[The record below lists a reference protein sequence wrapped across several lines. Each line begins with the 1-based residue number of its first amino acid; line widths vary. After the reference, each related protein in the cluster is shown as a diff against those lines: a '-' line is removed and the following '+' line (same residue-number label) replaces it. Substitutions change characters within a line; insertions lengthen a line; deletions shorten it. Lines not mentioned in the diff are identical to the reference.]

1 MKIALSQFE
10 IIPSM
15 PRVNAERMINFIKE
29 AKNNKADM
37 IIFPELSISG
47 YLIGDMWE
55 SESFIRECEEL
66 GEEIIKASKDI
77 FVIFGNVAVD
87 RNKKNFDGRVR
98 KYNALFLAKNGKLIK
113 NPTKNY
119 KKNSSIKNSY
129 MPYPFIIKTLLTNYK
144 EFEEPRHFFSLKDL
158 FLENALKIENNFKN
172 KFNIKEYLKPIEI
185 DIDGEKINLG
195 LTICE
200 DAWSSN
206 YDLSPMDI
214 INENADIFINISSSP
229 YTLIKN
235 DRRHKIYSDIAKKY
249 KKPLIYV
256 NNVGIQNNGKT
267 VYAFDGGSSV
277 YDDKGNIILTSNR
290 YEESL
295 YYIEMNITKKEY
307 PKPIII
313 KEENEYKLIYDTI
326 IYGIRKFTKS
336 IGINKVV
343 IGVSGG
349 IDSALSSAVYVNAIG
364 KDNVLLVNMPS
375 KFNSNTTKNLAKTLS
390 ENLGCGYMIVPIQES
405 VDFTIKQIETI
416 PIIKDG
422 KKSFL
427 KVSSFV
433 SENIQARDR
442 SARILSGLA
451 AAFGGAFTCNA
462 NKTETTVGYSTLYG
476 DGAGFF
482 AALADLWKYQ
492 IYELAKYINKN
503 IFKKEIIPEGS
514 IDIVP
519 SAELSSAQAV
529 DEGKGDPIKYD
540 YHDYLFKT
548 LIESWN
554 KIIPED
560 ILRWYIDG
568 ELEEKIGCKKGLIK
582 KYFKNDLEFVEDLE
596 RWWKQYTGI
605 AVAKRIQSPPILAI
619 SRRAFGFGNRESQN
633 GVYYTSKYLYLK
645 NKILD

>member
-15 PRVNAERMINFIKE
+15 PADNVARMTKFIEE
-29 AKNNKADM
+29 ARESKADM

-98 KYNALFLAKNGKLIK
+98 KYNALFLAKDGKLIK
-113 NPTKNY
+113 N
-119 KKNSSIKNSY
+119 SSKI
-129 MPYPFIIKTLLTNYK
+129 PYPFIIKTLLPNYK
-144 EFEEPRHFFSLKDL
+144 EFEDSRHFFSLKDL
-158 FLENALKIENNFKN
+158 IFENAIKDNKYNFD
-172 KFNIKEYLKPIEI
+172 IKEYLKPIEI
-185 DIDGEKINLG
+185 EINGKKINLG

-206 YDLSPMDI
+206 YNLSPMDI
-214 INENADIFINISSSP
+214 LNEKTDLFINISSSP
-229 YTLIKN
+229 YTLIK
-235 DRRHKIYSDIAKKY
+235 DSKRHKMYSEIAKKY
-249 KKPLIYV
+249 NKPLIYV

-267 VYAFDGGSSV
+267 VYTFDGGSSA

-290 YEESL
+290 YEENL
-295 YYIEMNITKKEY
+295 YYIEMDLTKKEY
-307 PKPIII
+307 PKATTI
-313 KEENEYKLIYDTI
+313 KEENEYKLIYDTV
-326 IYGIRKFTKS
+326 IYGIRKFMKS

-349 IDSALSSAVYVNAIG
+349 IDSALSSAMYVNAIG

-375 KFNSNTTKNLAKTLS
+375 KFNSNTTKNLAKTLA
-390 ENLGCGYMIVPIQES
+390 ENLGCAYMVVPIQES
-405 VDFTIKQIETI
+405 VDFTIKQIENR
-416 PIIKDG
+416 PMIKDG
-422 KKSFL
+422 KESFL
-427 KVSSFV
+427 KVSSFA

-451 AAFGGAFTCNA
+451 ASFGGVFTCNA
-462 NKTETTVGYSTLYG
+462 NKTETMVGSSTLYG

-492 IYELAKYINKN
+492 IYGLSKYINQN

-514 IDIVP
+514 INIVP
-519 SAELSSAQAV
+519 SAELSNAQAV

-540 YHDYLFKT
+540 YHDCLFKT
-548 LIESWN
+548 LMESWN
-554 KIIPED
+554 RIIPED
-560 ILRWYIDG
+560 ILQMYID
-568 ELEEKIGCKKGLIK
+568 ETLEEKIGCEKGLIK
-582 KYFKNDLEFVEDLE
+582 KYFKSDLEFVEDLE
-596 RWWKQYTGI
+596 KWWRQYTGMAI
-605 AVAKRIQSPPILAI
+605 SKRIQAPPILAI

-633 GVYYTSKYLYLK
+633 RVYYTSKYLYLK
-645 NKILD
+645 NKILS

>member
-15 PRVNAERMINFIKE
+15 PTNNAARIINYIEE
-29 AKNNKADM
+29 AKNNNADM
-37 IIFPELSISG
+37 IIFPELAISG

-77 FVIFGNVAVD
+77 FVIFGNVAID

-98 KYNALFLAKNGKLIK
+98 KYNALFLAKDGKLIK
-113 NPTKNY
+113 NPQSK
-119 KKNSSIKNSY
+119 I
-129 MPYPFIIKTLLTNYK
+129 PYPFIIKTLLPNYK
-144 EFEEPRHFFSLKDL
+144 EFEDPRHFFSLKDL
-158 FLENALKIENNFKN
+158 IFENALEDNFDL
-172 KFNIKEYLKPIEI
+172 KEYFKPVEI
-185 DIDGEKINLG
+185 NINGEKINLG

-206 YDLSPMDI
+206 YNLSPMDI
-214 INENADIFINISSSP
+214 LNESENVDVFINISSSP
-229 YTLIKN
+229 YTLIK
-235 DRRHKIYSDIAKKY
+235 DDKRHKMYSDIAKKY
-249 KKPLIYV
+249 NKPLIYV

-267 VYAFDGGSSV
+267 VYTFDGGSSV
-277 YDDKGNIILTSNR
+277 YDDNGNIILNSAR

-295 YYIEMNITKKEY
+295 YYIETDLIKKEF
-307 PKPIII
+307 PKTIII

-326 IYGIRKFTKS
+326 IYGIRKFMKS

-375 KFNSNTTKNLAKTLS
+375 RFNSNTTKNLAKTLA
-390 ENLGCGYMIVPIQES
+390 ENLGCAYMVVPIQES
-405 VDFTIKQIETI
+405 VDFTIKQIETCK
-416 PIIKDG
+416 IIKDG
-422 KKSFL
+422 EESFL
-427 KVSSFV
+427 KVSSFIA
-433 SENIQARDR
+433 ENIQARDR

-451 AAFGGAFTCNA
+451 ASFGGVFTCNA
-462 NKTETTVGYSTLYG
+462 NKTETMVGYSTLYG

-514 IDIVP
+514 INIVP
-519 SAELSSAQAV
+519 SAELSNAQAV

-540 YHDYLFKT
+540 YHDYLFKA
-548 LIESWN
+548 LMESWN
-554 KIIPED
+554 RILPED
-560 ILRWYIDG
+560 ILQMYIDG
-568 ELEEKIGCKKGLIK
+568 VLEEKIGCEKGIIK
-582 KYFKNDLEFVEDLE
+582 KYFKNDLEFIEDLE
-596 RWWKQYTGI
+596 KWWRQYMGMAI
-605 AVAKRIQSPPILAI
+605 SKRIQAPPILAI

-633 GVYYTSKYLYLK
+633 RVYYTSKYLYLK
-645 NKILD
+645 NKLLN

>member
-15 PRVNAERMINFIKE
+15 PTNNAARIINYIEE

-37 IIFPELSISG
+37 IIFPELAISG

-66 GEEIIKASKDI
+66 GDEIIKASKDI

-87 RNKKNFDGRVR
+87 RNKNNFDGRVR
-98 KYNALFLAKNGKLIK
+98 KYNALFLAKDGKLIK
-113 NPTKNY
+113 NPYSK
-119 KKNSSIKNSY
+119 I
-129 MPYPFIIKTLLTNYK
+129 PYPFIIKTLLPNYK
-144 EFEEPRHFFSLKDL
+144 EFEDTRHFFSLKDL
-158 FLENALKIENNFKN
+158 IFENALEDNFDL
-172 KFNIKEYLKPIEI
+172 KEYFKPVEI
-185 DIDGEKINLG
+185 NINGEKINLG

-206 YDLSPMDI
+206 YNLSPIDI
-214 INENADIFINISSSP
+214 LNEKTDLFINISSSP
-229 YTLIKN
+229 YTLIK
-235 DRRHKIYSDIAKKY
+235 DTKRHKMYSDISKKY
-249 KKPLIYV
+249 NKPLIYV

-267 VYAFDGGSSV
+267 VYTFDGGSSA
-277 YDDKGNIILTSNR
+277 YDNNGNIICASNR
-290 YEESL
+290 YEERL
-295 YYIEMNITKKEY
+295 YYIEMNLTKKEF
-307 PKPIII
+307 PKAI
-313 KEENEYKLIYDTI
+313 KINEENEYKLIYDTI
-326 IYGIRKFTKS
+326 IYGIRKFMKS

-375 KFNSNTTKNLAKTLS
+375 RFNSNTTKNLAKTLA
-390 ENLGCGYMIVPIQES
+390 ENLGCAYMVVPIQES
-405 VDFTIKQIETI
+405 IDFTIKQIETCK
-416 PIIKDG
+416 IIKDG
-422 KKSFL
+422 EESFF
-427 KVSSFV
+427 KVSSFIA
-433 SENIQARDR
+433 ENIQARDR

-451 AAFGGAFTCNA
+451 ASFGGVFTCNA
-462 NKTETTVGYSTLYG
+462 NKTETMVGYSTLYG

-514 IDIVP
+514 INIVP
-519 SAELSSAQAV
+519 SAELSNAQAV

-548 LIESWN
+548 LMESWN
-554 KIIPED
+554 RILPED
-560 ILRWYIDG
+560 ILQMYIDG
-568 ELEEKIGCKKGLIK
+568 ILEEKIGCEKGIIK
-582 KYFKNDLEFVEDLE
+582 KYFKNDLEFIEDLE
-596 RWWKQYTGI
+596 KWWRQYMGMAI
-605 AVAKRIQSPPILAI
+605 SKRIQAPPILAI

-633 GVYYTSKYLYLK
+633 RVYYTSKYLYLK
-645 NKILD
+645 NKLLN

>member
-15 PRVNAERMINFIKE
+15 PTNNAARIINYIEE
-29 AKNNKADM
+29 AKNNNADM
-37 IIFPELSISG
+37 IIFPELAISG

-77 FVIFGNVAVD
+77 FVIFGNVAID

-98 KYNALFLAKNGKLIK
+98 KYNALFLAKDGKLIK
-113 NPTKNY
+113 NPYSK
-119 KKNSSIKNSY
+119 I
-129 MPYPFIIKTLLTNYK
+129 PYPFIIKTLLPNYK
-144 EFEEPRHFFSLKDL
+144 EFEDTRHFFSLKDL
-158 FLENALKIENNFKN
+158 IFENALEDNFDL
-172 KFNIKEYLKPIEI
+172 KEYFKPVEI
-185 DIDGEKINLG
+185 NINGEKINLG

-206 YDLSPMDI
+206 YNLSPMDI
-214 INENADIFINISSSP
+214 LNESGNVDVFINISSSP
-229 YTLIKN
+229 YTLIK
-235 DRRHKIYSDIAKKY
+235 DDKRHKMYSDIAKKY
-249 KKPLIYV
+249 NKPLIYV

-267 VYAFDGGSSV
+267 VYTFDGGSSA
-277 YDDKGNIILTSNR
+277 YDNNGNMICASNR
-290 YEESL
+290 YEERL
-295 YYIEMNITKKEY
+295 YYIEMNLTKKEF
-307 PKPIII
+307 PKAI
-313 KEENEYKLIYDTI
+313 KINEENEYKLIYDTI
-326 IYGIRKFTKS
+326 IYGIRKFMKS

-375 KFNSNTTKNLAKTLS
+375 RFNSNTTKNLAKTLA
-390 ENLGCGYMIVPIQES
+390 ENLSCAYMVVPIQES
-405 VDFTIKQIETI
+405 VDFTIKQIETCK
-416 PIIKDG
+416 IIKDG
-422 KKSFL
+422 EESFF
-427 KVSSFV
+427 KVSSFIA
-433 SENIQARDR
+433 ENIQARDR
-442 SARILSGLA
+442 SSRILSGLA
-451 AAFGGAFTCNA
+451 ASFGGVFTCNA
-462 NKTETTVGYSTLYG
+462 NKTETMVGYSTLYG

-514 IDIVP
+514 INIIP
-519 SAELSSAQAV
+519 SAELSNAQAV

-554 KIIPED
+554 RILPED
-560 ILRWYIDG
+560 ILQMYIDG
-568 ELEEKIGCKKGLIK
+568 ILEEKIGCEKGIIK
-582 KYFKNDLEFVEDLE
+582 KYFKNDLEFIEDLE
-596 RWWKQYTGI
+596 KWWRQYMGMAI
-605 AVAKRIQSPPILAI
+605 SKRIQAPPILAI

-633 GVYYTSKYLYLK
+633 RVYYTSKYLYLK
-645 NKILD
+645 NKLLN

>member
-10 IIPSM
+10 IIPAM
-15 PRVNAERMINFIKE
+15 PSDNTARMINYINRAKE
-29 AKNNKADM
+29 NKADM
-37 IIFPELSISG
+37 IIFPELSVSG

-55 SESFIRECEEL
+55 SESFIKECEKL
-66 GEEIIKASKDI
+66 GKEIIKASKNI
-77 FVIFGNVAVD
+77 YVIFGNVAIEK
-87 RNKKNFDGRVR
+87 NKKNFDGRIR
-98 KYNALFLAKNGKLIK
+98 KYNALFLAKDGKLIK
-113 NPTKNY
+113 NK
-119 KKNSSIKNSY
+119 S
-129 MPYPFIIKTLLTNYK
+129 MPCPFTIKTLLPNYK
-144 EFEEPRHFFSLKDL
+144 EFEDPRHFFSLKDL
-158 FLENALKIENNFKN
+158 AFENNMD
-172 KFNIKEYLKPIEI
+172 IKEYLKPIEI
-185 DIDGEKINLG
+185 EINGKKINLG

-206 YDLSPMDI
+206 YNLSPMDI
-214 INENADIFINISSSP
+214 LNKKSDILINISSSP
-229 YTLIKN
+229 YTLIKDSKRN
-235 DRRHKIYSDIAKKY
+235 KMYSDMAKKY
-249 KKPLIYV
+249 NKPLIYV

-267 VYAFDGGSSV
+267 VYTFDGGSSV
-277 YDDKGNIILTSNR
+277 YDNEGNLILTSNR

-295 YYIEMNITKKEY
+295 YYIEMNIEKNNIEKKEF
-307 PKPIII
+307 PKPIKI
-313 KEENEYKLIYDTI
+313 KEENQYKSIYETV

-336 IGINKVV
+336 TGVNKVV

-349 IDSALSSAVYVNAIG
+349 IDSALSSAIYVNAIG

-375 KFNSNTTKNLAKTLS
+375 KFNSDTTKNLAKTLS
-390 ENLGCGYMIVPIQES
+390 ENLGCAYAVIPIQES

-422 KKSFL
+422 KESFF
-427 KVSSFV
+427 KVSSFA

-442 SARILSGLA
+442 SSRILSGLA

-492 IYELAKYINKN
+492 IYELAKYTNEH

-514 IDIVP
+514 INIVP

-548 LIESWN
+548 FTESWN
-554 KIIPED
+554 RIIPED
-560 ILRWYIDG
+560 ILEFYIKG
-568 ELEEKIGCKKGLIK
+568 VLEEKIGCKKGLIK
-582 KYFKNDLEFVEDLE
+582 KYFKTDLDFIEDLE
-596 RWWKQYTGI
+596 KWWKQYMGAAI
-605 AVAKRIQSPPILAI
+605 YKRIQSPPILAI
-619 SRRAFGFGNRESQN
+619 SRRAFGFGNREAQN
-633 GVYYTSKYLYLK
+633 RIYWTSKYLYLK
-645 NKILD
+645 NKLLN

>member
-15 PRVNAERMINFIKE
+15 PTNNAARIINYIEE

-37 IIFPELSISG
+37 IIFPELAISG

-98 KYNALFLAKNGKLIK
+98 KYNALFLAKDGKLIK
-113 NPTKNY
+113 NPYSKNR
-119 KKNSSIKNSY
+119 
-129 MPYPFIIKTLLTNYK
+129 YPFIIKTLLPNYK
-144 EFEEPRHFFSLKDL
+144 EFEDTRHFFSLKDL
-158 FLENALKIENNFKN
+158 IFENALEDNFDL
-172 KFNIKEYLKPIEI
+172 KEYFNPVEI
-185 DIDGEKINLG
+185 NINGEKINLG

-206 YDLSPMDI
+206 YNLSPIDI
-214 INENADIFINISSSP
+214 LNEKTDLFINISSSP
-229 YTLIKN
+229 YTLIK
-235 DRRHKIYSDIAKKY
+235 DTKRHKMYSDISKKY
-249 KKPLIYV
+249 NKPLIYV

-267 VYAFDGGSSV
+267 VYTFDGGSSA
-277 YDDKGNIILTSNR
+277 YDNNGNIICASNR
-290 YEESL
+290 YEERL
-295 YYIEMNITKKEY
+295 YYIEMNLTKKEF
-307 PKPIII
+307 PKAI
-313 KEENEYKLIYDTI
+313 KINEENEYKLIYDTI
-326 IYGIRKFTKS
+326 IYGIRKFMKS

-349 IDSALSSAVYVNAIG
+349 IDSALSSAIYVNAIG

-375 KFNSNTTKNLAKTLS
+375 RFNSNTTKNLAKTLA
-390 ENLGCGYMIVPIQES
+390 ENLGCAYMVVPIQES
-405 VDFTIKQIETI
+405 VDFTIKQIETCK
-416 PIIKDG
+416 IIKDG
-422 KKSFL
+422 EESFL
-427 KVSSFV
+427 KVSSFIA
-433 SENIQARDR
+433 ENIQARDR

-451 AAFGGAFTCNA
+451 ASFGGVFTCNA
-462 NKTETTVGYSTLYG
+462 NKTETMVGYSTLYG

-492 IYELAKYINKN
+492 IYELARYINKN

-514 IDIVP
+514 INIVP
-519 SAELSSAQAV
+519 SAELSNAQAV

-548 LIESWN
+548 LMESWN
-554 KIIPED
+554 RILPED
-560 ILRWYIDG
+560 ILQMYIDRV
-568 ELEEKIGCKKGLIK
+568 LEEKIGCKKGIIK
-582 KYFKNDLEFVEDLE
+582 KYFKNDLEFIEDLE
-596 RWWKQYTGI
+596 KWWRQYMGM
-605 AVAKRIQSPPILAI
+605 AVSKRIQAPPILAI

-633 GVYYTSKYLYLK
+633 RVYYTSKYLYLK
-645 NKILD
+645 NKLLN

>member
-15 PRVNAERMINFIKE
+15 PSDNSARMIKFIEE

-37 IIFPELSISG
+37 IIFPELAISG
-47 YLIGDMWE
+47 YLIGDMLE

-98 KYNALFLAKNGKLIK
+98 KYNALFLAKDEKLIK
-113 NPTKNY
+113 NPYSK
-119 KKNSSIKNSY
+119 I
-129 MPYPFIIKTLLTNYK
+129 PYPFIIKTLLPNYK
-144 EFEEPRHFFSLKDL
+144 EFEDTRHFFSLKDL
-158 FLENALKIENNFKN
+158 IFENALEDNFDL
-172 KFNIKEYLKPIEI
+172 KEYFNPVEI
-185 DIDGEKINLG
+185 NINGEKINLG

-206 YDLSPMDI
+206 YNLSPIDI
-214 INENADIFINISSSP
+214 LNEKTDLFINISSSP
-229 YTLIKN
+229 YTLIK
-235 DRRHKIYSDIAKKY
+235 DTKRHKMYSDIAKKY
-249 KKPLIYV
+249 NKPLIYV

-267 VYAFDGGSSV
+267 VYTFDGGSSA
-277 YDDKGNIILTSNR
+277 YDNNGNIICASNR
-290 YEESL
+290 YEERL
-295 YYIEMNITKKEY
+295 YYIEMNLTKKEF
-307 PKPIII
+307 PKAI
-313 KEENEYKLIYDTI
+313 KINEENEYKLIYDTI
-326 IYGIRKFTKS
+326 IYGIRKFMKS

-375 KFNSNTTKNLAKTLS
+375 RFNSNTTKNLAKTLA
-390 ENLGCGYMIVPIQES
+390 ENLSCAYMVVPIQES
-405 VDFTIKQIETI
+405 VDFTIKQIETCK
-416 PIIKDG
+416 IIKDG
-422 KKSFL
+422 EESFL
-427 KVSSFV
+427 KVSSFIA
-433 SENIQARDR
+433 ENIQARDR
-442 SARILSGLA
+442 SSRILSGLA
-451 AAFGGAFTCNA
+451 ASFGGVFTCNA
-462 NKTETTVGYSTLYG
+462 NKTETMVGYSTLYG

-514 IDIVP
+514 INIVP
-519 SAELSSAQAV
+519 SAELSNAQAV

-548 LIESWN
+548 LMESWN
-554 KIIPED
+554 RILPED
-560 ILRWYIDG
+560 ILQMYIDRV
-568 ELEEKIGCKKGLIK
+568 LEEKIGCKKGIIK
-582 KYFKNDLEFVEDLE
+582 KYFKNDLEFIEDLE
-596 RWWKQYTGI
+596 KWWRQYMGM
-605 AVAKRIQSPPILAI
+605 AVSKRIQAPPILAI

-633 GVYYTSKYLYLK
+633 RVYYTSKYLYLK
-645 NKILD
+645 NKLLN

>member
-1 MKIALSQFE
+1 MKITLSQLE

-15 PRVNAERMINFIKE
+15 PTNNAARIINYIEE

-37 IIFPELSISG
+37 IIFPELAISG

-98 KYNALFLAKNGKLIK
+98 KYNALFLAKDGKLIK
-113 NPTKNY
+113 NPYSK
-119 KKNSSIKNSY
+119 I
-129 MPYPFIIKTLLTNYK
+129 PYPFIIKTLLPNYK
-144 EFEEPRHFFSLKDL
+144 EFEDTRHFFSLKDL
-158 FLENALKIENNFKN
+158 IFENALEDNFDL
-172 KFNIKEYLKPIEI
+172 KEYFKPVEIEI
-185 DIDGEKINLG
+185 NGEKINLG

-206 YDLSPMDI
+206 YNLSPMDI
-214 INENADIFINISSSP
+214 LNEKTDLFINISSSP
-229 YTLIKN
+229 YTLIK
-235 DRRHKIYSDIAKKY
+235 DTKRHKMYSDISKKY
-249 KKPLIYV
+249 NKPLIYV

-267 VYAFDGGSSV
+267 VYTFDGGSSA
-277 YDDKGNIILTSNR
+277 YDNNGNIILNSNR
-290 YEESL
+290 YEERL
-295 YYIEMNITKKEY
+295 YYIEMNLTKKEF
-307 PKPIII
+307 PKAI
-313 KEENEYKLIYDTI
+313 KINEENEYKLIYDTI
-326 IYGIRKFTKS
+326 IYGIRKFMKS

-375 KFNSNTTKNLAKTLS
+375 RFNSNTTKNLAKTLAK
-390 ENLGCGYMIVPIQES
+390 NLGCAYMVVPIQES
-405 VDFTIKQIETI
+405 VDFTIKQIETCK
-416 PIIKDG
+416 IIKDG
-422 KKSFL
+422 EESFL
-427 KVSSFV
+427 KVSSFIA
-433 SENIQARDR
+433 ENIQARDR
-442 SARILSGLA
+442 SSRILSGLA
-451 AAFGGAFTCNA
+451 ASFGGVFTCNA
-462 NKTETTVGYSTLYG
+462 NKTETMVGYSTLYG

-514 IDIVP
+514 INIIP
-519 SAELSSAQAV
+519 SAELSNAQAV

-540 YHDYLFKT
+540 YHDYLFKA
-548 LIESWN
+548 LMESWN
-554 KIIPED
+554 RILPED
-560 ILRWYIDG
+560 ILQMYIDG
-568 ELEEKIGCKKGLIK
+568 ILEEKIGCEKGIIK
-582 KYFKNDLEFVEDLE
+582 KYFKNDLEFIEDLE
-596 RWWKQYTGI
+596 KWWRQYMGMAI
-605 AVAKRIQSPPILAI
+605 SKRIQAPPILAI

-633 GVYYTSKYLYLK
+633 RVYYTSKYLYLK
-645 NKILD
+645 NKLLN

>member
-15 PRVNAERMINFIKE
+15 PTNNAARIINYIEE

-37 IIFPELSISG
+37 IIFPELAISG

-98 KYNALFLAKNGKLIK
+98 KYNALFLAKDGKLIK
-113 NPTKNY
+113 NLYSK
-119 KKNSSIKNSY
+119 I
-129 MPYPFIIKTLLTNYK
+129 PYPFIIKTLLPNYK
-144 EFEEPRHFFSLKDL
+144 EFEDTRHFFSLKDL
-158 FLENALKIENNFKN
+158 IFENALEYNFDL
-172 KFNIKEYLKPIEI
+172 KEYFNPVEI
-185 DIDGEKINLG
+185 NINGEKINLG

-206 YDLSPMDI
+206 YNLSPIDI
-214 INENADIFINISSSP
+214 LNEKTDLFINISSSP
-229 YTLIKN
+229 YTLIK
-235 DRRHKIYSDIAKKY
+235 DTKRHKMYSDISKKY
-249 KKPLIYV
+249 NKPLIYV

-267 VYAFDGGSSV
+267 VYTFDGGSSA
-277 YDDKGNIILTSNR
+277 YDNNGNIICASNR
-290 YEESL
+290 YEERL
-295 YYIEMNITKKEY
+295 YYIEMNLTKKEF
-307 PKPIII
+307 PKAI
-313 KEENEYKLIYDTI
+313 KINEENEYKLIYDTI
-326 IYGIRKFTKS
+326 IYGIRKFMKS

-364 KDNVLLVNMPS
+364 KDNVLLINMPS
-375 KFNSNTTKNLAKTLS
+375 RFNSNTTKNLAKTLA
-390 ENLGCGYMIVPIQES
+390 ENLSCAYMVVPIQES
-405 VDFTIKQIETI
+405 VDFTIKQIETCK
-416 PIIKDG
+416 IIKDG
-422 KKSFL
+422 EESFF
-427 KVSSFV
+427 KVSSFIA
-433 SENIQARDR
+433 ENIQARDR

-451 AAFGGAFTCNA
+451 SSFGGVFTCNA
-462 NKTETTVGYSTLYG
+462 NKTETMVGYSTLYG

-514 IDIVP
+514 INIVP
-519 SAELSSAQAV
+519 SAELSNAQAV

-554 KIIPED
+554 RILPED
-560 ILRWYIDG
+560 ILQMYIDG
-568 ELEEKIGCKKGLIK
+568 VLEKKIGCEKGIIK
-582 KYFKNDLEFVEDLE
+582 KYFKNDLEFIEDLE
-596 RWWKQYTGI
+596 KWWRQYMGMAI
-605 AVAKRIQSPPILAI
+605 SKRIQAPPILAI

-633 GVYYTSKYLYLK
+633 RIYYTSKYLYLK
-645 NKILD
+645 NKLLN

>member
-15 PRVNAERMINFIKE
+15 PTNNAARIINYIEE

-37 IIFPELSISG
+37 IIFPELAISG

-98 KYNALFLAKNGKLIK
+98 KYNALFLAKDGKLIK
-113 NPTKNY
+113 NPYSK
-119 KKNSSIKNSY
+119 I
-129 MPYPFIIKTLLTNYK
+129 PYPFIIKTLLPNYK
-144 EFEEPRHFFSLKDL
+144 EFEDTRHFFSLKDL
-158 FLENALKIENNFKN
+158 IFENALEDNFDL
-172 KFNIKEYLKPIEI
+172 KEYFKPVEI
-185 DIDGEKINLG
+185 NINGEKINLG

-206 YDLSPMDI
+206 YNLSPIDI
-214 INENADIFINISSSP
+214 LNEKTDLFINISSSP
-229 YTLIKN
+229 YTLIK
-235 DRRHKIYSDIAKKY
+235 DTKRHKMYSDISKKY
-249 KKPLIYV
+249 NKPLIYV

-267 VYAFDGGSSV
+267 VYTFDGGSSV
-277 YDDKGNIILTSNR
+277 YDDNGNIILNSAR

-295 YYIEMNITKKEY
+295 YYIEMNLTKKEF
-307 PKPIII
+307 PKAI
-313 KEENEYKLIYDTI
+313 KINEENEYKLIYDTI
-326 IYGIRKFTKS
+326 IYGIRKFMKS

-375 KFNSNTTKNLAKTLS
+375 RFNSNTTKNLAKTLA
-390 ENLGCGYMIVPIQES
+390 ENLSCAYMVVPIQES
-405 VDFTIKQIETI
+405 VDFTIKQIETCK
-416 PIIKDG
+416 IIKDG
-422 KKSFL
+422 EESFL
-427 KVSSFV
+427 KVSSFIA
-433 SENIQARDR
+433 ENIQARDR
-442 SARILSGLA
+442 SSRILSGLA
-451 AAFGGAFTCNA
+451 ASFGGVFTCNA
-462 NKTETTVGYSTLYG
+462 NKTETMVGYSTLYG

-514 IDIVP
+514 INIVP
-519 SAELSSAQAV
+519 SAELSNAQAV

-540 YHDYLFKT
+540 YHDYLFKA
-548 LIESWN
+548 LMESWN
-554 KIIPED
+554 RILPED
-560 ILRWYIDG
+560 ILQMYIDG
-568 ELEEKIGCKKGLIK
+568 VLEEKIGCKKGIIK
-582 KYFKNDLEFVEDLE
+582 KYFKNDLEFIEDLE
-596 RWWKQYTGI
+596 KWWRQYMGMAI
-605 AVAKRIQSPPILAI
+605 SKRIQAPPILAI
-619 SRRAFGFGNRESQN
+619 SRRAFGFGDRESQN
-633 GVYYTSKYLYLK
+633 RVYYTSKYLYLK
-645 NKILD
+645 NKLLN

>member
-15 PRVNAERMINFIKE
+15 PTNNAARIINYIEE
-29 AKNNKADM
+29 AKNSKADM
-37 IIFPELSISG
+37 IIFPELAISG

-98 KYNALFLAKNGKLIK
+98 KYNALFLAKDEKLIK
-113 NPTKNY
+113 NPYSK
-119 KKNSSIKNSY
+119 I
-129 MPYPFIIKTLLTNYK
+129 PYPFIIKTLLPNYK
-144 EFEEPRHFFSLKDL
+144 EFEDTRHFFSLKD
-158 FLENALKIENNFKN
+158 FIFENALEDNFDL
-172 KFNIKEYLKPIEI
+172 KEYFNPVKINI
-185 DIDGEKINLG
+185 NGEKINLG

-206 YDLSPMDI
+206 YNLSPIDI
-214 INENADIFINISSSP
+214 LNEKTDLFINISSSP
-229 YTLIKN
+229 YTLIK
-235 DRRHKIYSDIAKKY
+235 DTKRHKMYSDISKKY
-249 KKPLIYV
+249 NKPLIYV

-267 VYAFDGGSSV
+267 VYTFDGGSSA
-277 YDDKGNIILTSNR
+277 YDNNGNIIFASNR
-290 YEESL
+290 YEERL
-295 YYIEMNITKKEY
+295 YYIEMNLTKKEF
-307 PKPIII
+307 PKAI
-313 KEENEYKLIYDTI
+313 KINEENEYKLIYDTI
-326 IYGIRKFTKS
+326 IYGIRKFTKL

-375 KFNSNTTKNLAKTLS
+375 RFNSNTTKNLAKTLA
-390 ENLGCGYMIVPIQES
+390 ENLGCAYMVVPIQES
-405 VDFTIKQIETI
+405 VDFTIKQIETCK
-416 PIIKDG
+416 IIKDG
-422 KKSFL
+422 EESFL
-427 KVSSFV
+427 KVSSFIA
-433 SENIQARDR
+433 ENIQARDR
-442 SARILSGLA
+442 SSRILSGLA
-451 AAFGGAFTCNA
+451 ASFGGVFTCNA
-462 NKTETTVGYSTLYG
+462 NKTETMVGYSTLYG

-514 IDIVP
+514 INIVP
-519 SAELSSAQAV
+519 SAELSNAQAV

-540 YHDYLFKT
+540 YHDYLFKA
-548 LIESWN
+548 LMESWN
-554 KIIPED
+554 RILPED
-560 ILRWYIDG
+560 ILKMYID
-568 ELEEKIGCKKGLIK
+568 EVLEEKIGCEKGIIK
-582 KYFKNDLEFVEDLE
+582 KYFKSDLEFIEDLE
-596 RWWKQYTGI
+596 KWWRQYMGMAI
-605 AVAKRIQSPPILAI
+605 SKRIQAPPILAI

-633 GVYYTSKYLYLK
+633 RVYYTSKYLYLK
-645 NKILD
+645 NKLLN

>member
-1 MKIALSQFE
+1 MKITLSQLE

-15 PRVNAERMINFIKE
+15 PTNNAARIINYIEE

-37 IIFPELSISG
+37 IIFPELAISG

-77 FVIFGNVAVD
+77 FVVFGNIAVD

-98 KYNALFLAKNGKLIK
+98 KYNALFLAKDGKLIK
-113 NPTKNY
+113 NPYSK
-119 KKNSSIKNSY
+119 I
-129 MPYPFIIKTLLTNYK
+129 PYPFIIKTLLPNYK
-144 EFEEPRHFFSLKDL
+144 EFEDTRHFFSLKDL
-158 FLENALKIENNFKN
+158 IFENALEDNFDL
-172 KFNIKEYLKPIEI
+172 KEYFNPVEI
-185 DIDGEKINLG
+185 NINGEKINLG

-206 YDLSPMDI
+206 YNLSPIDI
-214 INENADIFINISSSP
+214 LNEKTDLFINISSSP
-229 YTLIKN
+229 YTLIK
-235 DRRHKIYSDIAKKY
+235 DTKRHKMYSDISKKY
-249 KKPLIYV
+249 NKPLIYV

-267 VYAFDGGSSV
+267 VYTFDGGSSA
-277 YDDKGNIILTSNR
+277 YDNNGNIIFASNR
-290 YEESL
+290 YEERL
-295 YYIEMNITKKEY
+295 YYIEMNLTKKEF
-307 PKPIII
+307 PKAI
-313 KEENEYKLIYDTI
+313 KINEENEYKLIYDTI
-326 IYGIRKFTKS
+326 IYGIRKFTKL

-375 KFNSNTTKNLAKTLS
+375 RFNSNTTKNLAKTLA
-390 ENLGCGYMIVPIQES
+390 ENLGCAYMVVPIQES
-405 VDFTIKQIETI
+405 VDFTIKQIETCK
-416 PIIKDG
+416 IIKDG
-422 KKSFL
+422 KESFL
-427 KVSSFV
+427 KVSSFIA
-433 SENIQARDR
+433 ENIQARDR
-442 SARILSGLA
+442 SSRILSGLA
-451 AAFGGAFTCNA
+451 ASFGGVFTCNA
-462 NKTETTVGYSTLYG
+462 NKTETMVGYSTLYG

-492 IYELAKYINKN
+492 IYELARYINKN

-514 IDIVP
+514 INIVP
-519 SAELSSAQAV
+519 SAELSNAQAV

-554 KIIPED
+554 RILPED
-560 ILRWYIDG
+560 ILQMYIDG
-568 ELEEKIGCKKGLIK
+568 VLEEKIGCEKGIIK
-582 KYFKNDLEFVEDLE
+582 KYFKNDLEFIEDLE
-596 RWWKQYTGI
+596 KWWRQYMGMAI
-605 AVAKRIQSPPILAI
+605 SKRIQAPPILAI

-633 GVYYTSKYLYLK
+633 RVYYTSKYLYLK
-645 NKILD
+645 NKLLN

>member
-15 PRVNAERMINFIKE
+15 PADNVARMIKFIEE
-29 AKNNKADM
+29 ARESKADM

-98 KYNALFLAKNGKLIK
+98 KYNALFLAKDGKLIK
-113 NPTKNY
+113 N
-119 KKNSSIKNSY
+119 SSKI
-129 MPYPFIIKTLLTNYK
+129 PYPFIIKTLLPNYK
-144 EFEEPRHFFSLKDL
+144 EFEDPRHFFSLKDL
-158 FLENALKIENNFKN
+158 IFENAIKDNKYNFD
-172 KFNIKEYLKPIEI
+172 IKEYLKPIEI
-185 DIDGEKINLG
+185 EINGKKINLG

-206 YDLSPMDI
+206 YNLSPMDI
-214 INENADIFINISSSP
+214 LNEKTDLFINISSSP
-229 YTLIKN
+229 YTLIK
-235 DRRHKIYSDIAKKY
+235 DSKRHKMYSEIAKKY
-249 KKPLIYV
+249 NKPLIYV

-267 VYAFDGGSSV
+267 VYTFDGGSSA
-277 YDDKGNIILTSNR
+277 YDNEGNIILTSNR
-290 YEESL
+290 YEENL
-295 YYIEMNITKKEY
+295 YYIEMDLTKKEY
-307 PKPIII
+307 PKAIII

-326 IYGIRKFTKS
+326 IYGIRKFMKS

-349 IDSALSSAVYVNAIG
+349 IDSALSSAMYVNAIG

-375 KFNSNTTKNLAKTLS
+375 KFNSNTTKNLAKTLA
-390 ENLGCGYMIVPIQES
+390 ENLGCAYMVVPIQES
-405 VDFTIKQIETI
+405 VDFTIKQIENC
-416 PIIKDG
+416 PIIKNG
-422 KKSFL
+422 KESFL
-427 KVSSFV
+427 KVSSFA

-451 AAFGGAFTCNA
+451 ASFGGVFTCNA
-462 NKTETTVGYSTLYG
+462 NKTETMVGYSTLYG

-492 IYELAKYINKN
+492 IYGLSKYINQN

-514 IDIVP
+514 INIVP
-519 SAELSSAQAV
+519 SAELSNAQAV

-540 YHDYLFKT
+540 YHDCLFKT
-548 LIESWN
+548 LMESWN
-554 KIIPED
+554 RIIPED
-560 ILRWYIDG
+560 ILQMYIDG
-568 ELEEKIGCKKGLIK
+568 TLEEKIGCEKGLIK
-582 KYFKNDLEFVEDLE
+582 KYFKSDLEFVEDLE
-596 RWWKQYTGI
+596 KWWRQYTGMAI
-605 AVAKRIQSPPILAI
+605 SKRIQAPPILAI

-633 GVYYTSKYLYLK
+633 IVYYTSKYLYLK
-645 NKILD
+645 NKILS

>member
-15 PRVNAERMINFIKE
+15 PTNNAARIINYIEE

-37 IIFPELSISG
+37 IIFPELAISG

-77 FVIFGNVAVD
+77 FVIFGNVAID

-98 KYNALFLAKNGKLIK
+98 KYNALFLAKDGKLIK
-113 NPTKNY
+113 NPYSK
-119 KKNSSIKNSY
+119 I
-129 MPYPFIIKTLLTNYK
+129 PYPFIIKTLLPNYK
-144 EFEEPRHFFSLKDL
+144 EFEDTRHFFSLKDL
-158 FLENALKIENNFKN
+158 IFENALEDNFDL
-172 KFNIKEYLKPIEI
+172 KEYFKPVEI
-185 DIDGEKINLG
+185 NINGEKINLG

-206 YDLSPMDI
+206 YNLSPIDI
-214 INENADIFINISSSP
+214 LNEKTDLFINISSSP
-229 YTLIKN
+229 YTLIK
-235 DRRHKIYSDIAKKY
+235 DTKRHKMYSDISKKY
-249 KKPLIYV
+249 NKPLIYV

-267 VYAFDGGSSV
+267 VYTFDGGSSA
-277 YDDKGNIILTSNR
+277 YDNNGNIIFASNR
-290 YEESL
+290 YEERL
-295 YYIEMNITKKEY
+295 YYIEMNLTKKEF
-307 PKPIII
+307 PKAI
-313 KEENEYKLIYDTI
+313 KINEENEYKLIYDTI
-326 IYGIRKFTKS
+326 IYGIRKFMKS

-375 KFNSNTTKNLAKTLS
+375 RFNSNTTKNLAKTLA
-390 ENLGCGYMIVPIQES
+390 ENLGCAYMVVHIQES
-405 VDFTIKQIETI
+405 VDFTIKQIETCK
-416 PIIKDG
+416 IIKDG
-422 KKSFL
+422 EESFL
-427 KVSSFV
+427 KVSSFIA
-433 SENIQARDR
+433 ENIQARDR
-442 SARILSGLA
+442 SSRILSGLA
-451 AAFGGAFTCNA
+451 ASFGGVFTCNA
-462 NKTETTVGYSTLYG
+462 NKTETMVGYSTLYG

-492 IYELAKYINKN
+492 IYGLSKYINKN

-514 IDIVP
+514 INIIP
-519 SAELSSAQAV
+519 SAELSNAQAV

-554 KIIPED
+554 RILPED
-560 ILRWYIDG
+560 ILQMYIDG
-568 ELEEKIGCKKGLIK
+568 VLEEKIGCEKGIIK

-596 RWWKQYTGI
+596 KWWRQYMGMAI
-605 AVAKRIQSPPILAI
+605 SKRIQAPPILAI

-633 GVYYTSKYLYLK
+633 RVYYTSKYLYLK
-645 NKILD
+645 NKLLN

>member
-15 PRVNAERMINFIKE
+15 PTNNAARIINYIEE

-37 IIFPELSISG
+37 IIFPELAISG

-66 GEEIIKASKDI
+66 GDEIIKASKDI

-87 RNKKNFDGRVR
+87 RNKNNFDGRVR
-98 KYNALFLAKNGKLIK
+98 KYNALFLAKDGKLIK
-113 NPTKNY
+113 NPYSK
-119 KKNSSIKNSY
+119 I
-129 MPYPFIIKTLLTNYK
+129 PYPFIIKTLLPNYK
-144 EFEEPRHFFSLKDL
+144 EFEDTRHFFSLKDL
-158 FLENALKIENNFKN
+158 IFENALEDNFDL
-172 KFNIKEYLKPIEI
+172 KEYFKPVEI
-185 DIDGEKINLG
+185 NINGEKINLG

-206 YDLSPMDI
+206 YNLSPIDI
-214 INENADIFINISSSP
+214 LNEKTDLFINISSSP
-229 YTLIKN
+229 YTLIK
-235 DRRHKIYSDIAKKY
+235 DTKRHKMYSDISKKY
-249 KKPLIYV
+249 NKPLIYV

-267 VYAFDGGSSV
+267 VYTFDGGSSA
-277 YDDKGNIILTSNR
+277 YDNNGNIICASNR
-290 YEESL
+290 YEERL
-295 YYIEMNITKKEY
+295 YYIEMNLTKKEF
-307 PKPIII
+307 PKAI
-313 KEENEYKLIYDTI
+313 KINEENEYKLIYDTI
-326 IYGIRKFTKS
+326 IYGIRKFMKS

-375 KFNSNTTKNLAKTLS
+375 RFNSNTTKNLAKTLA
-390 ENLGCGYMIVPIQES
+390 ENLGCAYMVVPIQES
-405 VDFTIKQIETI
+405 IDFTKKQIETCK
-416 PIIKDG
+416 IIKDG
-422 KKSFL
+422 EESFF
-427 KVSSFV
+427 KVSSFIA
-433 SENIQARDR
+433 ENIQARDR

-451 AAFGGAFTCNA
+451 ASFGGVFTCNA
-462 NKTETTVGYSTLYG
+462 NKTETMVGYSTLYG

-514 IDIVP
+514 INIVP
-519 SAELSSAQAV
+519 SAELSNAQAV

-548 LIESWN
+548 LMESWN
-554 KIIPED
+554 RILPED
-560 ILRWYIDG
+560 ILQMYIDG
-568 ELEEKIGCKKGLIK
+568 ILEEKIGCEKGIIK
-582 KYFKNDLEFVEDLE
+582 KYFKNDLEFIEDLE
-596 RWWKQYTGI
+596 KWWRQYMGMAI
-605 AVAKRIQSPPILAI
+605 SKRIQAPPILAI

-633 GVYYTSKYLYLK
+633 RVYYTSKYLYLK
-645 NKILD
+645 NKWLN

>member
-15 PRVNAERMINFIKE
+15 PTNNAARIINYIEE

-37 IIFPELSISG
+37 IIFPELAISG

-98 KYNALFLAKNGKLIK
+98 KYNALFLAKDGKLIK
-113 NPTKNY
+113 NLYSK
-119 KKNSSIKNSY
+119 I
-129 MPYPFIIKTLLTNYK
+129 PYPFIIKTLLPNYK
-144 EFEEPRHFFSLKDL
+144 EFEDTRHFFSLKDL
-158 FLENALKIENNFKN
+158 IFENALEDNFDL
-172 KFNIKEYLKPIEI
+172 KEYFKPVEI
-185 DIDGEKINLG
+185 NINGEKINLG

-206 YDLSPMDI
+206 YNLSPIDI
-214 INENADIFINISSSP
+214 LNEKIDLFINISSSP
-229 YTLIKN
+229 YTLIK
-235 DRRHKIYSDIAKKY
+235 DTKRHKMYSDISKKY
-249 KKPLIYV
+249 NKPLIYV

-267 VYAFDGGSSV
+267 VYTFDGGSST
-277 YDDKGNIILTSNR
+277 YDNNGNIICASNR
-290 YEESL
+290 YEERL
-295 YYIEMNITKKEY
+295 YYIEMNLTKKEF
-307 PKPIII
+307 PKAI
-313 KEENEYKLIYDTI
+313 KINEENEYKLIYDTI
-326 IYGIRKFTKS
+326 IYGIRKFIKS

-375 KFNSNTTKNLAKTLS
+375 RFNSNTTKNLAKTLA
-390 ENLGCGYMIVPIQES
+390 ENLGCAYMVVPIQES
-405 VDFTIKQIETI
+405 VDFTIKQIENC
-416 PIIKDG
+416 PMIKDG
-422 KKSFL
+422 KESFL
-427 KVSSFV
+427 KVSSFA

-442 SARILSGLA
+442 SSRILSGLA
-451 AAFGGAFTCNA
+451 ASFGGVFTCNA
-462 NKTETTVGYSTLYG
+462 NKTETIVGYSTLYG

-514 IDIVP
+514 INIVP
-519 SAELSSAQAV
+519 SAELSNAQAV

-548 LIESWN
+548 LMESWN
-554 KIIPED
+554 RILPED
-560 ILRWYIDG
+560 ILQMYIDG
-568 ELEEKIGCKKGLIK
+568 ILEEKIGCEKGIIK
-582 KYFKNDLEFVEDLE
+582 KYFKNDLEFIEDLE
-596 RWWKQYTGI
+596 KWWRQYMGMAI
-605 AVAKRIQSPPILAI
+605 SKRIQAPPILAI
-619 SRRAFGFGNRESQN
+619 SRRAFGFGDRESQN
-633 GVYYTSKYLYLK
+633 RVYYTSKYLYLK
-645 NKILD
+645 NKLLN

>member
-15 PRVNAERMINFIKE
+15 PADNAVRMIKFIEE

-55 SESFIRECEEL
+55 SESFIRECEKL

-77 FVIFGNVAVD
+77 FVIFGNVAAD
-87 RNKKNFDGRVR
+87 RDKKNFDGRIR
-98 KYNALFLAKNGKLIK
+98 KYNALFLAKDGKLIK
-113 NPTKNY
+113 NHLSK
-119 KKNSSIKNSY
+119 I
-129 MPYPFIIKTLLTNYK
+129 PYPFIIKTLLPNYK
-144 EFEEPRHFFSLKDL
+144 EFEDPRHFFSLKDL
-158 FLENALKIENNFKN
+158 IFENAFKNNSNKNNFN
-172 KFNIKEYLKPIEI
+172 SDLIKEYFKPIEI
-185 DIDGEKINLG
+185 EINGEKINLG

-206 YDLSPMDI
+206 YNLSPMDI
-214 INENADIFINISSSP
+214 LNEETDLFINISSSP
-229 YTLIKN
+229 YTLIK
-235 DRRHKIYSDIAKKY
+235 DDKRHKMYSDIAKKY
-249 KKPLIYV
+249 NKPLIYV

-267 VYAFDGGSSV
+267 VYTFDGGCSV
-277 YDDKGNIILTSNR
+277 YDNNGNIILDSNR

-295 YYIEMNITKKEY
+295 YYIEMDLRKKEY
-307 PKPIII
+307 PKTITI
-313 KEENEYKLIYDTI
+313 KEENEYKLIYETI
-326 IYGIRKFTKS
+326 IYGIRKFMKS

-349 IDSALSSAVYVNAIG
+349 IDSALSSAMYVNAIG

-375 KFNSNTTKNLAKTLS
+375 KFNSNTTKNLAKTLA
-390 ENLGCGYMIVPIQES
+390 ENLGCAYMVVPIQES
-405 VDFTIKQIETI
+405 VDFTIKQIETC

-422 KKSFL
+422 KESFL
-427 KVSSFV
+427 KVSSFA

-442 SARILSGLA
+442 SGRILSGLA
-451 AAFGGAFTCNA
+451 ASFGGVFTCNA
-462 NKTETTVGYSTLYG
+462 NKTETIVGYSTLYG

-482 AALADLWKYQ
+482 AALADLWKHQ
-492 IYELAKYINKN
+492 IYGLAKYINQN

-514 IDIVP
+514 INIVP
-519 SAELSSAQAV
+519 SAELSNAQAV

-540 YHDYLFKT
+540 YHDYLFKA

-554 KIIPED
+554 RIIPED
-560 ILRWYIDG
+560 ILQMYIDG
-568 ELEEKIGCKKGLIK
+568 VLEEKIGCEKGLIK
-582 KYFKNDLEFVEDLE
+582 KYFKSDLEFVEDLE
-596 RWWKQYTGI
+596 KWWRQYMGMAI
-605 AVAKRIQSPPILAI
+605 SKRIQAPPILAI

-633 GVYYTSKYLYLK
+633 RVYYTSKYLCLK
-645 NKILD
+645 NKILN

>member
-15 PRVNAERMINFIKE
+15 PTNNAARIINYIEE

-37 IIFPELSISG
+37 IIFPELAISG

-98 KYNALFLAKNGKLIK
+98 KYNALFLAKDGKLIK
-113 NPTKNY
+113 NPYSK
-119 KKNSSIKNSY
+119 I
-129 MPYPFIIKTLLTNYK
+129 PYPFIIKTLLPNYK
-144 EFEEPRHFFSLKDL
+144 EFEDTRHFFSLKDL
-158 FLENALKIENNFKN
+158 IFENALEDNFDL
-172 KFNIKEYLKPIEI
+172 KEYFNPVEI
-185 DIDGEKINLG
+185 NINGEKINLG

-206 YDLSPMDI
+206 YNLSPIDI
-214 INENADIFINISSSP
+214 LNEKTDLFINISSSP
-229 YTLIKN
+229 YTLIK
-235 DRRHKIYSDIAKKY
+235 DTKRHKMYSDISKKY
-249 KKPLIYV
+249 NKPLIYV

-267 VYAFDGGSSV
+267 VYTFDGGSSA
-277 YDDKGNIILTSNR
+277 YDNNGNIICASNR
-290 YEESL
+290 YEERL
-295 YYIEMNITKKEY
+295 YYIEMNLTKKEF
-307 PKPIII
+307 PKAIKI

-326 IYGIRKFTKS
+326 IYGIRKFMKS

-375 KFNSNTTKNLAKTLS
+375 RFNSNTTKNLAKTLA
-390 ENLGCGYMIVPIQES
+390 ENLGCAYMVVPIQES
-405 VDFTIKQIETI
+405 VDFTIKQIETCK
-416 PIIKDG
+416 IIKDG
-422 KKSFL
+422 EESFF
-427 KVSSFV
+427 KVSSFIA
-433 SENIQARDR
+433 ENIQARDR
-442 SARILSGLA
+442 SSRILSGLA
-451 AAFGGAFTCNA
+451 ASFGGVFTCNA
-462 NKTETTVGYSTLYG
+462 NKTETMVGYSTLYG

-514 IDIVP
+514 INIIP
-519 SAELSSAQAV
+519 SAELSNAQAV

-548 LIESWN
+548 LMESWN
-554 KIIPED
+554 RILPED
-560 ILRWYIDG
+560 ILQMYID
-568 ELEEKIGCKKGLIK
+568 ETLEEKIGCEKGIIK
-582 KYFKNDLEFVEDLE
+582 KYFKNDLEFIEDLE
-596 RWWKQYTGI
+596 KWWRQYMGMAI
-605 AVAKRIQSPPILAI
+605 SKRIQAPPILAI

-633 GVYYTSKYLYLK
+633 RVYYTSKYLYLK
-645 NKILD
+645 NKLLN

>member
-15 PRVNAERMINFIKE
+15 PTNNAARIINYIEE

-77 FVIFGNVAVD
+77 FVIFGNVAID

-98 KYNALFLAKNGKLIK
+98 KYNALFLAKDGKLIK
-113 NPTKNY
+113 NPYSK
-119 KKNSSIKNSY
+119 I
-129 MPYPFIIKTLLTNYK
+129 PYPFIIKTLLPNYK
-144 EFEEPRHFFSLKDL
+144 EFEDTRHFFSLKDL
-158 FLENALKIENNFKN
+158 IFENALEDNFDL
-172 KFNIKEYLKPIEI
+172 KEYFNPVEI
-185 DIDGEKINLG
+185 NINGEKINLG

-206 YDLSPMDI
+206 YNLSPIDI
-214 INENADIFINISSSP
+214 LNEKTDLFINISSSP
-229 YTLIKN
+229 YTLIK
-235 DRRHKIYSDIAKKY
+235 DTKRHKMYSDISKKY
-249 KKPLIYV
+249 NKPLIYV

-267 VYAFDGGSSV
+267 VYTFDGGSSA
-277 YDDKGNIILTSNR
+277 YDNNGNIICASNR
-290 YEESL
+290 YEERL
-295 YYIEMNITKKEY
+295 YYIEMNLTKKEF
-307 PKPIII
+307 PKAI
-313 KEENEYKLIYDTI
+313 KINEENEYKLIYDTI
-326 IYGIRKFTKS
+326 IYGIRKFMKS

-375 KFNSNTTKNLAKTLS
+375 RFNSNTTKNLAKTLA
-390 ENLGCGYMIVPIQES
+390 ENLGCAYMVVPIQES
-405 VDFTIKQIETI
+405 VDFTIKQIETCN
-416 PIIKDG
+416 IIKDG
-422 KKSFL
+422 EESFL
-427 KVSSFV
+427 KVSSFIA
-433 SENIQARDR
+433 ENIQARDR

-451 AAFGGAFTCNA
+451 ASFGGVFTCNA
-462 NKTETTVGYSTLYG
+462 NKTETMVGYSTLYG

-514 IDIVP
+514 INIIP
-519 SAELSSAQAV
+519 SAELSNAQAV

-548 LIESWN
+548 LMESWN
-554 KIIPED
+554 RILPED
-560 ILRWYIDG
+560 ILQMYIDG
-568 ELEEKIGCKKGLIK
+568 ILEEKIGCEKGIIK
-582 KYFKNDLEFVEDLE
+582 KYFKSDLEFVEDLE
-596 RWWKQYTGI
+596 KWWRQYMGMAI
-605 AVAKRIQSPPILAI
+605 SKRIQAPPILAI

-633 GVYYTSKYLYLK
+633 RVYYTSKYLYLK
-645 NKILD
+645 NKLLN

>member
-15 PRVNAERMINFIKE
+15 PTNNAARIINYIEE
-29 AKNNKADM
+29 AKNSKADM
-37 IIFPELSISG
+37 IIFPELAISG

-98 KYNALFLAKNGKLIK
+98 KYNALFLAKDEKLIK
-113 NPTKNY
+113 NPYSK
-119 KKNSSIKNSY
+119 I
-129 MPYPFIIKTLLTNYK
+129 PYPFIIKTLLPNYK
-144 EFEEPRHFFSLKDL
+144 EFEDTRHFFSLKD
-158 FLENALKIENNFKN
+158 FIFENTLEDNFDL
-172 KFNIKEYLKPIEI
+172 KEYFNPVKINI
-185 DIDGEKINLG
+185 NGEKINLG

-206 YDLSPMDI
+206 YNLSPMDI
-214 INENADIFINISSSP
+214 LNESGNVDVFINISSSP
-229 YTLIKN
+229 YTLIK
-235 DRRHKIYSDIAKKY
+235 DDKRHKMYSDIAKKY
-249 KKPLIYV
+249 NKPLIYV

-267 VYAFDGGSSV
+267 VYTFDGGSSA
-277 YDDKGNIILTSNR
+277 YDNNGNMICASNR
-290 YEESL
+290 YEERL
-295 YYIEMNITKKEY
+295 YYIEMNLTKKEF
-307 PKPIII
+307 PKAI
-313 KEENEYKLIYDTI
+313 KINEENEYKLIYDTI
-326 IYGIRKFTKS
+326 IYGIRKFTKL

-375 KFNSNTTKNLAKTLS
+375 RFNSNTTKNLAKTLA
-390 ENLGCGYMIVPIQES
+390 ENLGCAYMVVPIQES
-405 VDFTIKQIETI
+405 VDFTIKQIETCK
-416 PIIKDG
+416 IIKDG
-422 KKSFL
+422 EESFL
-427 KVSSFV
+427 KVSSFIA
-433 SENIQARDR
+433 ENIQARDR
-442 SARILSGLA
+442 SSRILSGLA
-451 AAFGGAFTCNA
+451 ASFGGVFTCNA
-462 NKTETTVGYSTLYG
+462 NKTETMVGYSTLYG

-514 IDIVP
+514 INIIP
-519 SAELSSAQAV
+519 SAELSNAQAV

-548 LIESWN
+548 LMESWN
-554 KIIPED
+554 RILPED
-560 ILRWYIDG
+560 ILQMYID
-568 ELEEKIGCKKGLIK
+568 EVLEEKIGCEKGIIK
-582 KYFKNDLEFVEDLE
+582 KYFKSDLEFIEDLE
-596 RWWKQYTGI
+596 KWWRQYMGMAI
-605 AVAKRIQSPPILAI
+605 SKRIQAPPILAI

-633 GVYYTSKYLYLK
+633 RVYYTSKYLYLK
-645 NKILD
+645 NKLLN

>member
-1 MKIALSQFE
+1 MKIALSQLE
-10 IIPSM
+10 IIPST
-15 PRVNAERMINFIKE
+15 PTNNAARIINYIEE

-37 IIFPELSISG
+37 IIFPELAISG
-47 YLIGDMWE
+47 YLIGDIWE

-98 KYNALFLAKNGKLIK
+98 KYNALFLAKDGKLIK
-113 NPTKNY
+113 NPYSK
-119 KKNSSIKNSY
+119 I
-129 MPYPFIIKTLLTNYK
+129 PYPFIIKTLLPNYK
-144 EFEEPRHFFSLKDL
+144 EFDDPRHFFSLKDL
-158 FLENALKIENNFKN
+158 IFENALEDNFDL
-172 KFNIKEYLKPIEI
+172 KEYFNPVEI
-185 DIDGEKINLG
+185 SINGEKINLG

-206 YDLSPMDI
+206 YNLSPIDI
-214 INENADIFINISSSP
+214 LNEKTDLFINISSSP
-229 YTLIKN
+229 YTLIK
-235 DRRHKIYSDIAKKY
+235 DDKRHKMYSDIAKKY
-249 KKPLIYV
+249 NKPLIYV

-267 VYAFDGGSSV
+267 VYTFDGGSSA
-277 YDDKGNIILTSNR
+277 YDNNGNIICASNR
-290 YEESL
+290 YEERL
-295 YYIEMNITKKEY
+295 YYIEMNLTKKEF
-307 PKPIII
+307 PKAI
-313 KEENEYKLIYDTI
+313 KINEENEYKLIYDTI
-326 IYGIRKFTKS
+326 IYGIRKFMKS

-375 KFNSNTTKNLAKTLS
+375 RFNSNTTKNLAKTLA
-390 ENLGCGYMIVPIQES
+390 ENLGCAYMVVPIQES
-405 VDFTIKQIETI
+405 VDFTIKQIETCK
-416 PIIKDG
+416 IIKDG
-422 KKSFL
+422 EESFF
-427 KVSSFV
+427 KVSSFIA
-433 SENIQARDR
+433 ENIQARDR

-451 AAFGGAFTCNA
+451 ASFGGVFTCNA
-462 NKTETTVGYSTLYG
+462 NKTETMVGYSTLYG

-514 IDIVP
+514 INIIP
-519 SAELSSAQAV
+519 SAELSNAQAV

-548 LIESWN
+548 LMESWN
-554 KIIPED
+554 RILPED
-560 ILRWYIDG
+560 ILQMYID
-568 ELEEKIGCKKGLIK
+568 ETLEEKIGCEKGIIK
-582 KYFKNDLEFVEDLE
+582 KYFKNDLEFIEDLE
-596 RWWKQYTGI
+596 KWWRQYMGMAI
-605 AVAKRIQSPPILAI
+605 SKRIQAPPILAI

-633 GVYYTSKYLYLK
+633 RVYYTSKYLYLK
-645 NKILD
+645 NKLLN

>member
-15 PRVNAERMINFIKE
+15 PTNNAARIINYIEE
-29 AKNNKADM
+29 AKNNKADV

-98 KYNALFLAKNGKLIK
+98 KYNALFLAKDGKLIK
-113 NPTKNY
+113 NLYSK
-119 KKNSSIKNSY
+119 I
-129 MPYPFIIKTLLTNYK
+129 PYPFIIKTLLPNYK
-144 EFEEPRHFFSLKDL
+144 EFEDTRHFFSLKDL
-158 FLENALKIENNFKN
+158 IFENALEDNFDL
-172 KFNIKEYLKPIEI
+172 KEYFKPVEI
-185 DIDGEKINLG
+185 NINGEKINLG

-206 YDLSPMDI
+206 YNLSPIDI
-214 INENADIFINISSSP
+214 LNEKTDLFINISSSP
-229 YTLIKN
+229 YTLIK
-235 DRRHKIYSDIAKKY
+235 DTKRHKMYSDISKKY
-249 KKPLIYV
+249 NKPLIYV

-267 VYAFDGGSSV
+267 VYTFDGGSSA
-277 YDDKGNIILTSNR
+277 YDNNGNIICASNR
-290 YEESL
+290 YEERL
-295 YYIEMNITKKEY
+295 YYIEMNLTKKEFS
-307 PKPIII
+307 KAI
-313 KEENEYKLIYDTI
+313 KINEENEYKLIYDTI
-326 IYGIRKFTKS
+326 IYGIRKFMKS

-375 KFNSNTTKNLAKTLS
+375 RFNSNTTKNLAKTLA
-390 ENLGCGYMIVPIQES
+390 ENLSCAYMVVPIQES
-405 VDFTIKQIETI
+405 VDFTIKQIETCK
-416 PIIKDG
+416 IIKDTEE
-422 KKSFL
+422 SFL
-427 KVSSFV
+427 KVSSFI

-442 SARILSGLA
+442 SSRILSGLA
-451 AAFGGAFTCNA
+451 ASFGGVFTCNA
-462 NKTETTVGYSTLYG
+462 NKTETMVGYSTLYG

-514 IDIVP
+514 INIIP
-519 SAELSSAQAV
+519 SAELSNAQAV

-554 KIIPED
+554 RILPED
-560 ILRWYIDG
+560 ILQMYIDG
-568 ELEEKIGCKKGLIK
+568 ILEEKIGCEKGIIK
-582 KYFKNDLEFVEDLE
+582 KYFKNDLEFIEDLE
-596 RWWKQYTGI
+596 KWWRQYMGMAI
-605 AVAKRIQSPPILAI
+605 SKRIQAPPILAI

-633 GVYYTSKYLYLK
+633 RVYYTSKYLYLK
-645 NKILD
+645 NKLLN

>member
-1 MKIALSQFE
+1 MKIALSQLE

-15 PRVNAERMINFIKE
+15 PSDNAARIINYIEE

-37 IIFPELSISG
+37 IIFPELAISG
-47 YLIGDMWE
+47 YLIGDMLE

-98 KYNALFLAKNGKLIK
+98 KYNALFLAKDEKLIK
-113 NPTKNY
+113 NPYSK
-119 KKNSSIKNSY
+119 I
-129 MPYPFIIKTLLTNYK
+129 PYPFIIKTLLPNYK
-144 EFEEPRHFFSLKDL
+144 EFEDTRHFFSLKD
-158 FLENALKIENNFKN
+158 FIFENTLEDNFDL
-172 KFNIKEYLKPIEI
+172 KEYFNPVEI
-185 DIDGEKINLG
+185 NINGEKINLG

-206 YDLSPMDI
+206 YNLSPIDI
-214 INENADIFINISSSP
+214 LNEKTDLFINISSSP
-229 YTLIKN
+229 YTLIK
-235 DRRHKIYSDIAKKY
+235 DTKRHKMYSDISKKY
-249 KKPLIYV
+249 NKPLIYV

-267 VYAFDGGSSV
+267 VYTFDGGSSA
-277 YDDKGNIILTSNR
+277 YDNNGNIICASNR
-290 YEESL
+290 YEERL
-295 YYIEMNITKKEY
+295 YYIEMNLTKKEF
-307 PKPIII
+307 PKAI
-313 KEENEYKLIYDTI
+313 KINEENEYKLIYDTI
-326 IYGIRKFTKS
+326 IYGIRKFMKS

-375 KFNSNTTKNLAKTLS
+375 IFNSNTTKNLAKTLA
-390 ENLGCGYMIVPIQES
+390 ENLGCAYMVVPIQES
-405 VDFTIKQIETI
+405 VDFTIKQIETCK
-416 PIIKDG
+416 IIKDG
-422 KKSFL
+422 EESFL
-427 KVSSFV
+427 KVSSFIA
-433 SENIQARDR
+433 ENIQARDR
-442 SARILSGLA
+442 SSRILSGLA
-451 AAFGGAFTCNA
+451 ASFGGVFTCNA
-462 NKTETTVGYSTLYG
+462 NKTETMVGYSTLYG

-514 IDIVP
+514 INIIP
-519 SAELSSAQAV
+519 SAELSNAQAV

-554 KIIPED
+554 RILPED
-560 ILRWYIDG
+560 ILQMYIDG
-568 ELEEKIGCKKGLIK
+568 ILEEKIGCEKGIIK
-582 KYFKNDLEFVEDLE
+582 KYFKNDLEFIEDLE
-596 RWWKQYTGI
+596 KWWRQYMGMAI
-605 AVAKRIQSPPILAI
+605 SKRIQAPPILAI

-633 GVYYTSKYLYLK
+633 RVYYTSKYLYLK
-645 NKILD
+645 NKLLN